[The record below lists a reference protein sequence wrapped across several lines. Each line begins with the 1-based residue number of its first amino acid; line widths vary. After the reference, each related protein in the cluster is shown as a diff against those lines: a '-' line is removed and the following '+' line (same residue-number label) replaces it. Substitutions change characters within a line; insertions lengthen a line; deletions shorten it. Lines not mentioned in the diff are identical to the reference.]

1 MQGWDKMKKYNRK
14 DFELIIYVSNICELE
29 YSINQFLFDDGYY
42 IADDLTIHNDHKLNE
57 LEGKYIDWYIEFN
70 SMFRIFK
77 VKHGYK
83 FYRYYGYD

>member
-14 DFELIIYVSNICELE
+14 DFELIIYASNICELE
-29 YSINQFLFDDGYY
+29 YQINKIFYSDGYY

-57 LEGKYIDWYIEFN
+57 LKEKYFDWYDDFN
-70 SMFRIFK
+70 SMFKIFK
-77 VKHGYK
+77 VKTGYK